1 MMITLRKLPL
11 AVAVAAGVMSAQAM
25 AVDFHGY
32 ARSGIGWTGSGGE
45 QQCFQTTG
53 AQSKYRLGNE
63 CETYAE
69 LKLGQEVWKEGDKS
83 FYFDTNVAYSV
94 AQQNDWE
101 ATDPAFREANVQG
114 KNLIEWLPGSTIWA
128 GKRFY
133 QRHDVHMIDFYYW
146 DISGPGAGLENI
158 DVGFGKLSL
167 AATRSSEAGGSSSFA
182 SNNIYDY
189 TNETAN
195 DVFDV
200 RLAQME
206 INPGGTLELGVDYG
220 RANLRDNYRLVDGAS
235 KDGWLFT
242 AEHTQSVLKGFN
254 KFVVQYATDSMTSQ
268 GKGLSQG
275 SGVAFDNEKFAYNI
289 NNNGHMLRILDHGA
303 ISMGDNWDMM
313 YVGMYQ
319 DINWDNDNGTK
330 WWTVGI
336 RPMYKWTP
344 IMSTVMEIGYDNV
357 ESQRTGDK
365 NNQYKITLAQQWQ
378 AGDSIWSRPA
388 IRVFATYAKWDE
400 KWGYDYTG
408 SSSTNPY
415 YGKAVSAD
423 FNGGSFGRGDSAEW
437 IQFFIIISPEIM
449 QRVNFRELCSLHSG
463 IVLPGVL
470 PFLLLKW
477 RFVFKHFIDHIQ
489 YAFTV
494 IGACPVFCRCDDR
507 AAGIFHC
514 KAKPCLTQHLNIV
527 TAIAKDH
534 HFAVVYSP

>member
-11 AVAVAAGVMSAQAM
+11 AVAVAAGVMSAQAL

-45 QQCFQTTG
+45 QQCFQATG

-94 AQQNDWE
+94 SQQNDWE
-101 ATDPAFREANVQG
+101 STSPAFREANVQG
-114 KNLIEWLPGSTIWA
+114 KNLIDWLPGSTIWA

-167 AATRSSEAGGSSSFA
+167 AATRSSESGGSATFA
-182 SNNIYDY
+182 DRDALGNRVYDNIVP
-189 TNETAN
+189 N

-220 RANLRDNYRLVDGAS
+220 HTNVPDNYYLHPDAS
-235 KDGWLFT
+235 KDGWMFT
-242 AEHTQSVLKGFN
+242 AEHTQSILKGYN
-254 KFVVQYATDSMTSQ
+254 KFVLQYATDAMTSN
-268 GKGLSQG
+268 GKGVPQG
-275 SGVAFDNEKFAYNI
+275 GSI
-289 NNNGHMLRILDHGA
+289 NNDGSMWRVLDHGA
-303 ISMGDNWDMM
+303 VSLADDWDMM
-313 YVGMYQ
+313 YVAMYQ
-319 DINWDNDNGTK
+319 DINLDNNNGTK
-330 WWTVGI
+330 WWTVGV

-344 IMSTVMEIGYDNV
+344 IMSTLLEVGYDNV
-357 ESQRTGDK
+357 KSQKTGDS

-388 IRVFATYAKWDE
+388 IRLFATYAKWDE
-400 KWGYDYTG
+400 KWGYANGDSGAGYTSG
-408 SSSTNPY
+408 VAYNDT
-415 YGKAVSAD
+415 SAKT
-423 FNGGSFGRGDSAEW
+423 FSRGDSDEW
-437 IQFFIIISPEIM
+437 TFGAQMEI
-449 QRVNFRELCSLHSG
+449 
-463 IVLPGVL
+463 
-470 PFLLLKW
+470 W
-477 RFVFKHFIDHIQ
+477 W
-489 YAFTV
+489 
-494 IGACPVFCRCDDR
+494 
-507 AAGIFHC
+507 
-514 KAKPCLTQHLNIV
+514 
-527 TAIAKDH
+527 
-534 HFAVVYSP
+534 

>member
-45 QQCFQTTG
+45 QQCFQATG

-94 AQQNDWE
+94 SQQNDWE
-101 ATDPAFREANVQG
+101 STSPAFREANVQG
-114 KNLIEWLPGSTIWA
+114 KNLIDWLPGSTIWA

-146 DISGPGAGLENI
+146 DISGPGAGIENI
-158 DVGFGKLSL
+158 DLGFGKLSM
-167 AATRSSEAGGSSSFA
+167 AATRSSESGGSATFA
-182 SNNIYDY
+182 DRDALGNRIYD
-189 TNETAN
+189 NIVPN

-220 RANLRDNYRLVDGAS
+220 HTNVPDNYYLQPDAS
-235 KDGWLFT
+235 KDGWMLT
-242 AEHTQSVLKGFN
+242 AEHTQSMLKGYN
-254 KFVVQYATDSMTSQ
+254 KFVLQYATDAMTSN
-268 GKGLSQG
+268 GKGIPQG
-275 SGVAFDNEKFAYNI
+275 GSI
-289 NNNGHMLRILDHGA
+289 NNDGSLWRVLDHGA
-303 ISMGDNWDMM
+303 ISLGDSWDLM

-319 DINWDNDNGTK
+319 DINLDNNNGTK
-330 WWTVGI
+330 WWTVGV

-344 IMSTVMEIGYDNV
+344 IMSTLLEVGYDNV
-357 ESQRTGDK
+357 ESQKTGDN

-400 KWGYDYTG
+400 KWGYANGDSGAGYTSG
-408 SSSTNPY
+408 VAYNDT
-415 YGKAVSAD
+415 SAKT
-423 FNGGSFGRGDSAEW
+423 FSRGDNDEW
-437 IQFFIIISPEIM
+437 TFGAQMEI
-449 QRVNFRELCSLHSG
+449 
-463 IVLPGVL
+463 
-470 PFLLLKW
+470 W
-477 RFVFKHFIDHIQ
+477 W
-489 YAFTV
+489 
-494 IGACPVFCRCDDR
+494 
-507 AAGIFHC
+507 
-514 KAKPCLTQHLNIV
+514 
-527 TAIAKDH
+527 
-534 HFAVVYSP
+534 